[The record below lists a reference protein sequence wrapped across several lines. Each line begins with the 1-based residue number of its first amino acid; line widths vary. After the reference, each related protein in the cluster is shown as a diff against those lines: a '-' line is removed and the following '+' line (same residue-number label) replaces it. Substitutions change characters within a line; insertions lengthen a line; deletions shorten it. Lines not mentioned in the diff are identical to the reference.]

1 MIRLYI
7 SRWWYIIDTFLF
19 QYYFVYLRMRKIK
32 LLPEEEQTLTEGYKN
47 HPKFHFRLRCQALLL
62 SHQGI
67 RVKEIA
73 NIAKTRTRT
82 IYQ

>member
-1 MIRLYI
+1 MRQ
-7 SRWWYIIDTFLF
+7 II
-19 QYYFVYLRMRKIK
+19 

-47 HPKFHFRLRCQALLL
+47 HPKFHFRLRCHAILL
-62 SHQGI
+62 SHNGV

-73 NIAKTRTRT
+73 KIAKTRTRT